1 MKKYFT
7 TVVILVLSIFALYNH
22 SQSEEY
28 QAIGIGG
35 GTAWGI
41 NESVARP
48 MGFQGRLFY
57 VHSLNNDFWLEG
69 GVSYQ
74 SLNGENPDLG
84 GYSDYKTSLIVPDIR
99 IRWNVLNFGQVKIY
113 PFVGLGL
120 GIYNNTEYQ
129 AAEAPDAEGSGLA
142 LTPPIG
148 LGISYRIN
156 HNFAIELS
164 GQGNYTLSDRINP
177 PLDDKNDGI
186 WSALLAVSYNFGRDD
201 NDTDGDGLGNDEE
214 KNLTKTDPNNPDTDG
229 DGLSDGDEIKKYF
242 TDPLKA
248 DTDGDGL
255 KDGDEVNKYRTDP
268 LKADSD
274 VDGLNDGDEVN
285 KYNTDPLKSD
295 TDGDGLIDGD
305 EVFKFKTDPLKADTD
320 GDGLKDGEEVNIHK
334 TDPLKA
340 DTDGD
345 GLKDGE
351 EVNKHKT
358 NPLKTDTDEDGLND
372 GDELNKHK
380 TNPLVKD
387 TDKGGVGD
395 GDEVKKNQNPLDGSD
410 DFGKKS
416 LGPQEIGKKMV
427 LEGVV
432 FETGKSRIT
441 PESDEILLQAYE
453 TMVNFPDI
461 EVMISGHT
469 DNVGNRNKNTKLS
482 QDRADAVKAWL
493 VSKGINAGRIQT
505 QGFGPDKPI
514 APNDTPENKQKN
526 RRIEFERIK

>member
-255 KDGDEVNKYRTDP
+255 KDG
-268 LKADSD
+268 
-274 VDGLNDGDEVN
+274 
-285 KYNTDPLKSD
+285 
-295 TDGDGLIDGD
+295 
-305 EVFKFKTDPLKADTD
+305 
-320 GDGLKDGEEVNIHK
+320 
-334 TDPLKA
+334 
-340 DTDGD
+340 
-345 GLKDGE
+345 E